1 MNCGIEFGKCDIC
14 GKECG
19 LERTYFEYDINC
31 ECHSPKHF
39 ELVRHCKDCVPSI
52 PTEIH
57 PYIKAMDGKSYRTTI
72 TNILPIRIN
81 GEFIIT
87 EPIIKEQIMTQENF
101 KSLIEAPYNYED
113 RPFVKYAVARTVRL
127 VLENIDLAKEWY
139 DNLPK
144 AVMDNEKI
152 PTI

>member
-1 MNCGIEFGKCDIC
+1 MSCNIEFGKCDIC
-14 GKECG
+14 GKEDN

-39 ELVRHCKDCVPSI
+39 ELVSHCKDCVPSM

-72 TNILPIRIN
+72 TNVLPIRIV

-87 EPIIKEQIMTQENF
+87 EQIIKE
-101 KSLIEAPYNYED
+101 
-113 RPFVKYAVARTVRL
+113 
-127 VLENIDLAKEWY
+127 
-139 DNLPK
+139 
-144 AVMDNEKI
+144 
-152 PTI
+152 

>member
-1 MNCGIEFGKCDIC
+1 MNRGIEFGKCDIC
-14 GKECG
+14 GKKGG

-39 ELVRHCKDCVPSI
+39 ELVVHCKDCVPSI

-87 EPIIKEQIMTQENF
+87 EPIIKE
-101 KSLIEAPYNYED
+101 
-113 RPFVKYAVARTVRL
+113 
-127 VLENIDLAKEWY
+127 
-139 DNLPK
+139 
-144 AVMDNEKI
+144 
-152 PTI
+152 